1 MSQNSVI
8 LVSGLPR
15 SGTSMMMKMLEAGGV
30 EALTDKLRAA
40 DEDNPRGYFEFEK
53 VKKLKEDSAWLDGAV
68 GKSVKVIS
76 QLLYD
81 LPAEYHYKVVFMRRK
96 IEEILASQQ
105 EMLIRRGQADGGA
118 NDKKLYELFERHLG
132 EVEQWLAQR
141 DDFDVFYVSYNDI
154 LASPRQTS
162 ALINSFLGGQLD
174 EEKMA
179 AAVDQDL
186 YRQRKQS

>member
-118 NDKKLYELFERHLG
+118 NDKKLYELFERYLG

-162 ALINSFLGGQLD
+162 VLINSFLGGQLD

>member
-118 NDKKLYELFERHLG
+118 NDKKLYELFERHLC